1 MQKGLLQWGVYE
13 RRSEKIIM
21 VRYRW
26 VVLLGV
32 PLIDIFLL
40 IRVAE
45 IVGLFVTA
53 SIVIV
58 TAFIGLLLVRSEGAH
73 TIQKLLEKL
82 ETRENPAD
90 QIIDGICIMVA
101 GVCLLT
107 PGLVTD
113 LIGFILL
120 LPPTRYPIRIVVK
133 KWVEQV
139 IQNKSSFGE
148 NIYIIKR
155 KE

>member
-1 MQKGLLQWGVYE
+1 
-13 RRSEKIIM
+13 M

-26 VVLLGV
+26 VILLGI

-45 IVGLFVTA
+45 MVGLFVTA
-53 SIVIV
+53 SIVIA

-73 TIQKLLEKL
+73 TIQKLLERL
-82 ETRENPAD
+82 ETRESPAD
-90 QIIDGICIMVA
+90 QIIDGIFIIVA
-101 GVCLLT
+101 GGCLLT

-113 LIGFILL
+113 LIGFILV
-120 LPPTRYPIRIVVK
+120 LPPTRYPIRILVK
-133 KWVEQV
+133 RWMEQM

-155 KE
+155 EE

>member
-1 MQKGLLQWGVYE
+1 
-13 RRSEKIIM
+13 M

-26 VVLLGV
+26 IMLLLV

-45 IVGLFVTA
+45 MVGLFVTA
-53 SIVIV
+53 SIVII

-73 TIQKLLEKL
+73 TIRKLLGKL
-82 ETRENPAD
+82 ENQESPTN
-90 QIIDGICIMVA
+90 QIIDGILIIVA

-113 LIGFILL
+113 LIGFILV
-120 LPPTRYPIRIVVK
+120 LPPTRYPIRLGLK
-133 KWVEQV
+133 GWAEKM
-139 IQNKSSFGE
+139 IQNKSSFGD
-148 NIYIIKR
+148 NIYVIKKGER
-155 KE
+155 KDQY

>member
-1 MQKGLLQWGVYE
+1 
-13 RRSEKIIM
+13 
-21 VRYRW
+21 
-26 VVLLGV
+26 
-32 PLIDIFLL
+32 
-40 IRVAE
+40 VAE

-90 QIIDGICIMVA
+90 QIIDGIFIIVA

-113 LIGFILL
+113 LIGFVLL

-133 KWVEQV
+133 KWIEQM